1 MGGGNNDT
9 TIMTRGVQKKE
20 KRIRMEQNEKKSK
33 TEDKI
38 EKIVRKE
45 LKPYREENNINSN

>member
-9 TIMTRGVQKKE
+9 TIMTRGVQTKKNKNGT
-20 KRIRMEQNEKKSK
+20 KRKQKKSK